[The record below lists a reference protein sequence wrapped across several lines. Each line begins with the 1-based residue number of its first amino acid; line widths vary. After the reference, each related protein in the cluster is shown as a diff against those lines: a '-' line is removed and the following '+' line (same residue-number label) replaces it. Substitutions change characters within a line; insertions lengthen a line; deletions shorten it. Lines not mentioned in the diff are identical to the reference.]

1 MRLKVLGSGDAFGS
15 GGRFNTCF
23 LVEGAEASFLID
35 CGASAMISIR
45 RFGVDPNRIGA
56 IFLSHLHADHFGGVP
71 FFILDAQYVSR
82 RREPL
87 VLVGPKGLM
96 PRLMTFMEAGFPGSS
111 TVERN
116 FRLETIEIE
125 PGERTPVEAVGAAV
139 TGFLVKHPSGAPS
152 MGLRFECEDKAL
164 AYTGDTEWVDAIV
177 DIGRGADILLAE
189 ASYYERKVPYHL
201 DFSTLRDRLG
211 LIGAKRVVLTHMSA
225 DMLSR
230 DPKTFVGCEL
240 AHDGLAIDLG

>member
-1 MRLKVLGSGDAFGS
+1 VRLRILGSGDAFGS

-23 LVEGAEASFLID
+23 LVERAEAGFLID
-35 CGASAMISIR
+35 CGASAMIAMR

-71 FFILDAQYVSR
+71 FFILEAQYVSR
-82 RREPL
+82 RSEPL
-87 VLVGPKGLM
+87 VLVGPEGLV
-96 PRLMTFMEAGFPGSS
+96 PRLMAFMEAGFPGSS
-111 TVERN
+111 TVELN

-125 PGERTPVEAVGAAV
+125 PGKRTPVEAVDAAV

-152 MGLRFECEDKAL
+152 MGLRFECEGKAL

-177 DIGRGADILLAE
+177 DIGRGADLLLAE
-189 ASYYERKVPYHL
+189 AYYYERKVPYHL
-201 DFSTLRDRLG
+201 DFSTLRDRLS

-230 DPKTFVGCEL
+230 DPETFAGCEP
-240 AHDGLAIDLG
+240 AHDGLTVDLG

>member
-1 MRLKVLGSGDAFGS
+1 MRLKILGSGDAFGS

-23 LVEGAEASFLID
+23 LVERAGADFLID
-35 CGASAMISIR
+35 CGASAMIAIR
-45 RFGVDPNRIGA
+45 RFGVDPNHIGA
-56 IFLSHLHADHFGGVP
+56 IFLTHLHADHFGGVP
-71 FFILDAQYVSR
+71 FFVLDAQHISR

-87 VLVGPKGLM
+87 VLVGPKGLV
-96 PRLMTFMEAGFPGSS
+96 PRLTAFMEAGFPGSS
-111 TVERN
+111 TSEWN

-125 PGERTPVEAVGAAV
+125 PGERTPVEAVDAAV
-139 TGFLVKHPSGAPS
+139 TGFPVRHPSGAPS
-152 MGLRFECEDKAL
+152 MGLRFECEGKAL

-189 ASYYERKVPYHL
+189 ASTYERKVPYHL

-230 DPKTFVGCEL
+230 DPETFAGCEP
-240 AHDGLAIDLG
+240 AHDGLVIDIG